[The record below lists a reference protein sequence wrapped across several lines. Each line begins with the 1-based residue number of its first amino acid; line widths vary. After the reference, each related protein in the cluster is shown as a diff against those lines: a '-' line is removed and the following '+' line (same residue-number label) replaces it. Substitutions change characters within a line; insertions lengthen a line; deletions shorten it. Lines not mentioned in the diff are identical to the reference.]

1 MNLPSDPTPHA
12 TTAEPS
18 RSRITGWAL
27 LAVFV
32 PVGGWLLWE
41 IHKTVGL
48 TSPRMWDLLR
58 EDRVFAFAM
67 LDFFLTAAFAAIVL
81 IERADPKNWRN
92 WLALLVFCA
101 IPTLGIILFLLIGRP
116 RALPPLE
123 KR

>member
-1 MNLPSDPTPHA
+1 MNLRTDQASPARTG
-12 TTAEPS
+12 EPS
-18 RSRITGWAL
+18 RSRVTGWAL

-41 IHKTVGL
+41 IHRTVGL
-48 TSPRMWDLLR
+48 TSPRLWELLR

-81 IERADPKNWRN
+81 IERADPKSWRN

-116 RALPPLE
+116 RALAPSE
-123 KR
+123 KH